1 MDSETARRLR
11 GQVRTLWATVA
22 CFVVGAVL
30 GPIAVGGSVRPI
42 AGDGS
47 VTLPVAAIAGT
58 IAAAAFAVSVR
69 MHRTGETRPMPRWQT
84 AVSHVSTV
92 AVAVALAGVT
102 GIGVLLAGEIL
113 AAGLEGV
120 ELAAFG
126 TALLAGAA
134 AAVGGR
140 LAFRIG
146 IRLDTRDLAELLVV
160 FIAVGVLFSM
170 ITAASP
176 EWWGRSLSRLGVGP
190 SGWAFNG
197 SLVVAGLL
205 VATIG
210 AYIGRDLHRMHGDPA
225 LPRIAGC
232 VAAWAGTG
240 AALAAVGLL
249 PLHALPVPHTVAAF
263 AALVLL
269 VAAVVITTAAAGPLP
284 MLRGVTIGLVA
295 LIALAIVLT
304 FVTSV
309 FSVTGL
315 EVVVVALVLLWL
327 STLVRLLGVLAP
339 AAPLASERRS
349 PLR

>member
-1 MDSETARRLR
+1 MDSEVARRVR

-22 CFVVGAVL
+22 CFIAGALL
-30 GPIAVGGSVRPI
+30 GPLAAGGSVRPI

-47 VTLPVAAIAGT
+47 VTLPVAVVAGV
-58 IAAAAFAVSVR
+58 IAAAAFAVSARV
-69 MHRTGETRPMPRWQT
+69 HRTGETRPMPGWQT
-84 AVSHVSTV
+84 AVSHISTV
-92 AVAVALAGVT
+92 AVAVAVAGVT
-102 GIGVLLAGEIL
+102 GIGVLLAGEVL
-113 AAGLEGV
+113 AAGLHGI
-120 ELAAFG
+120 ELSAFG

-146 IRLDTRDLAELLVV
+146 IRLDTRDLAELLFV
-160 FIAVGVLFSM
+160 FIVVGALFAM

-190 SGWAFNG
+190 GGWAFNG

-205 VATIG
+205 IATIG
-210 AYIGRDLHRMHGDPA
+210 AYIGRDLHRMHGDAA
-225 LPRIAGC
+225 LPRIAAC
-232 VAAWAGTG
+232 VVAWAATG

-249 PLHALPVPHTVAAF
+249 PLDAVPVAHIVAAF
-263 AALVLL
+263 AALALL
-269 VAAVVITTAAAGPLP
+269 VAAVLVTTAAAGRLP
-284 MLRGVTIGLVA
+284 VLRGATIGLVA
-295 LIALAIVLT
+295 LVALAIVLT
-304 FVTSV
+304 FVAGV

-339 AAPLASERRS
+339 EASRASGRRS
-349 PLR
+349 LLP